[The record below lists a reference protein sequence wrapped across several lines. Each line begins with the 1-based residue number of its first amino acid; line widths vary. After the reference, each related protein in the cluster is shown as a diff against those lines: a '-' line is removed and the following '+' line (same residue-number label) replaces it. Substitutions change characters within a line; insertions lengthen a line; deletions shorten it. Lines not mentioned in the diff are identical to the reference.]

1 MVGSLAMTL
10 PAGSSVGCSNLHS
23 PPANPSA
30 HAPGDAASSGGI
42 DVHENA
48 VVTMGGDTGRM
59 LHMRPQAAVCI
70 IRAERHSTG
79 VLITLLVNP
88 DVEAVSGERSI
99 RVGDIDGAVDTVRQF
114 LVKFATSDG
123 Q

>member
-1 MVGSLAMTL
+1 
-10 PAGSSVGCSNLHS
+10 
-23 PPANPSA
+23 
-30 HAPGDAASSGGI
+30 
-42 DVHENA
+42 
-48 VVTMGGDTGRM
+48 M

-88 DVEAVSGERSI
+88 DVEAVSGERAI